1 VDINSIPRRLGA
13 AILILMILVPIPG
26 CYELQAAGGQLSLLW
41 KREPI
46 TAVIAN
52 PATPQSLRSQLEAV
66 SEIRDFASREL
77 GLPDN
82 GSYRGYADIGRSN
95 VVWNVFAAP
104 EFSVQPRRWCYP
116 IVGCVAY
123 RGYFAE
129 RNARN
134 YALQLRAEGYDVAVR
149 GATAYSTLGAFND
162 PVLNTMVG
170 WSDVDLA
177 AIIFHELTH
186 QLLYVRDDA
195 SFNEALAT
203 LIEEEG
209 VRRWLLAH
217 GRDKDL
223 AGYTARQARH
233 AQVIGLLLD
242 SRREL
247 ETVYASGSG
256 REAMLQTKAA
266 VFAQLR
272 RTYREL
278 SAGWA
283 GAKGYDSW
291 FDGALNNADLVS
303 VATYEACLP
312 GLKRELVVLNGDLPA
327 FFRRAQ
333 ILAKMPAA
341 ERDSLVC
348 KEAPLSY

>member
-13 AILILMILVPIPG
+13 TVLCLMILAPIPG
-26 CYELQAAGGQLSLLW
+26 CYELQAVRGQLSLLW

-46 TAVIAN
+46 AAVIAN
-52 PATPQSLRSQLEAV
+52 PATPQTLRSQLEAV

-77 GLPDN
+77 KLPDN

-104 EFSVQPRRWCYP
+104 EFSVEPKRWCYP
-116 IVGCVAY
+116 IIGCVAY

-129 RNARN
+129 RKARS
-134 YALQLRAEGYDVAVR
+134 YALRLRADGYDVAVR
-149 GATAYSTLGAFND
+149 GATAYSTLGTFND

-203 LIEEEG
+203 LVEEEG

-223 AGYTARQARH
+223 AGFAARQARY
-233 AQVIGLLLD
+233 AQVIGILLD

-247 ETVYASGSG
+247 QAVYASGSG
-256 REAMLQTKAA
+256 REAMLQKKAA
-266 VFAQLR
+266 VFDELTR
-272 RTYREL
+272 KYRGL

-291 FDGALNNADLVS
+291 FDGTLNNADLVT
-303 VATYEACLP
+303 VATYQACLP
-312 GLKRELVVLNGDLPA
+312 GLKRELDELKGDLPA
-327 FFRRAQ
+327 FYRRAQ
-333 ILAKMPAA
+333 LLSKMPAA
-341 ERDSLVC
+341 ERAALVC
-348 KEAPLSY
+348 AEAPLS

>member
-13 AILILMILVPIPG
+13 ALLVVMILLPMPG
-26 CYELQAAGGQLSLLW
+26 CYELQAVSGQISLLW

-52 PATPQSLRSQLEAV
+52 PATPQTLRSQLQAV
-66 SEIRDFASREL
+66 AEIRDFASREL
-77 GLPDN
+77 KLPDN

-104 EFSVQPRRWCYP
+104 ELSVEPRRWCYP

-129 RNARN
+129 RKARK
-134 YALQLRAEGYDVAVR
+134 YALQLRAEGYDVATR

-170 WSDVDLA
+170 WNDVDLA

-203 LIEEEG
+203 LIEQEG
-209 VRRWLLAH
+209 VRRWLFAH

-223 AGYTARQARH
+223 GGYTARQARY
-233 AQVIGLLLD
+233 AQVIGILLD
-242 SRREL
+242 ARQEL
-247 ETVYASGSG
+247 AAVYASGSE
-256 REAMLQTKAA
+256 RTAMLAKKAA
-266 VFAQLR
+266 AFDELR
-272 RTYREL
+272 RRYKEL
-278 SAGWA
+278 SLGWA
-283 GAKGYDSW
+283 GAKGYDAW
-291 FDGALNNADLVS
+291 FEGTLNNADLVS
-303 VATYEACLP
+303 VATYQSCLP
-312 GLKRELVVLNGDLPA
+312 GLNRELTELKGDLPA
-327 FFRRAQ
+327 FYRRARV
-333 ILAKMPAA
+333 LAKMPAA
-341 ERDSLVC
+341 ERDALVC
-348 KEAPLSY
+348 GEAAQ

>member
-1 VDINSIPRRLGA
+1 VNINSIPRRLGA
-13 AILILMILVPIPG
+13 AVLCLMILLPIPG
-26 CYELQAAGGQLSLLW
+26 CYELQAVRGQVSLLW

-46 TAVIAN
+46 AAVIAD
-52 PATPQSLRSQLEAV
+52 PATPQALRSQLEAV

-77 GLPDN
+77 KLPDN

-104 EFSVQPRRWCYP
+104 ELSVEPRRWCYP

-129 RNARN
+129 RRANE
-134 YALQLRAEGYDVAVR
+134 YAQKLRAEGYDVAVR

-195 SFNEALAT
+195 PFNEALAT
-203 LIEEEG
+203 LVEQEG

-217 GRDKDL
+217 GRDQEL
-223 AGYTARQARH
+223 AGYTARQARY
-233 AQVIGLLLD
+233 ALVVGMLLD
-242 SRREL
+242 TRREL
-247 ETVYASGSG
+247 AALYASAAG
-256 REAMLQTKAA
+256 RAAMLEKKAA
-266 VFAQLR
+266 IFDELR
-272 RTYREL
+272 RKYREH
-278 SAGWA
+278 SASWT
-283 GAKGYDSW
+283 GAKGYDAW
-291 FDGALNNADLVS
+291 FDGTLNNADLVS
-303 VATYEACLP
+303 VATYQSCLP
-312 GLKRELVVLNGDLPA
+312 GLARELAQLNGDLAA
-327 FFRRAQ
+327 FYRRAQ
-333 ILAKMPAA
+333 SLAKMPTGERAA
-341 ERDSLVC
+341 LIC
-348 KEAPLSY
+348 AQGAP